1 MKSKTKVVVIGG
13 GAVGVSTLYHLAK
26 KGWDDV
32 VLVERDVYSTREIHS
47 NYWDKIPVLLFEEN
61 DLNWPFDQ
69 QQVKELISI

>member
-1 MKSKTKVVVIGG
+1 MREL
-13 GAVGVSTLYHLAK
+13 TLISGTDCPLCEEAK
-26 KGWDDV
+26 DLLESIDLKDV